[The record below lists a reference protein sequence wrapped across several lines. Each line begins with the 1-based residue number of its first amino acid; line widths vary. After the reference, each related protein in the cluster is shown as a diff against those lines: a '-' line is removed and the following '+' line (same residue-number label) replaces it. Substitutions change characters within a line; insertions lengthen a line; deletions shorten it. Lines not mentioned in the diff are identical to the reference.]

1 MDGRF
6 MSKERTGIVK
16 DQSSLEDVQLGLI
29 KIISM
34 EFHSGWDIINCYVK
48 LRTLEEENCM
58 IKRTLSVLMHLRNT
72 KIETDLGEVSEFYI
86 EKIWKKLQ
94 RFAILSTILKT
105 QKSEVTCQI
114 TLWKVLLILISLI
127 FSSLWISVDF
137 SLSGKAFFPSTSTN
151 IYAF

>member
-1 MDGRF
+1 

-72 KIETDLGEVSEFYI
+72 KIETDLGEVSEFYNR
-86 EKIWKKLQ
+86 KDMKK
-94 RFAILSTILKT
+94 T
-105 QKSEVTCQI
+105 SEI
-114 TLWKVLLILISLI
+114 RYFKHYIKDSEE
-127 FSSLWISVDF
+127 
-137 SLSGKAFFPSTSTN
+137 
-151 IYAF
+151 